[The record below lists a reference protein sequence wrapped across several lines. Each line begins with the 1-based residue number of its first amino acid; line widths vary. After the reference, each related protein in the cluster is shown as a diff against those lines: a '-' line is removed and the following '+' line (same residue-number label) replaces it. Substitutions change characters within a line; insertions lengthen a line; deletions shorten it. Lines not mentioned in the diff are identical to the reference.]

1 MDEEQEEPFI
11 EGEQPPPE
19 EEPVVEEEQ
28 PPPEVE
34 PVVEEEA
41 PLPPEEKEEEEPLVP
56 RTSIPITITVEL
68 GKVKMN
74 ADKVLGLEPGNLL
87 ELNRAPGERVD
98 LISGGKKIGTGE
110 LLRVGDVLGVRILE
124 LG

>member
-11 EGEQPPPE
+11 EEEQPSPE
-19 EEPVVEEEQ
+19 EEPVVEEE
-28 PPPEVE
+28 
-34 PVVEEEA
+34 PVLEEEA
-41 PLPPEEKEEEEPLVP
+41 PPPQEEKEEGEPLVP